1 MFEELR
7 CAARCYFLVREDL
20 AHGQYTQLPVGRAHN
35 PAITTPQ
42 PRSQGSPGNEVDNP
56 PPPPGEVLLFDK
68 PCRFLPPYRVGFL
81 RHFGMESG
89 TVFEGTTG
97 LHECICRFNSKW
109 VRKKENCA
117 NSKWILTACV
127 ASVSVWFRSKERPR
141 SGIFDFGH
149 ERNEISAKKWKR
161 GEGKGKEGN
170 FAIFPTP
177 SPRFYLRHFSSVPRS
192 SFFAPKPRGNA
203 CYAG

>member
-35 PAITTPQ
+35 PAITTP
-42 PRSQGSPGNEVDNP
+42 P
-56 PPPPGEVLLFDK
+56 PAPGEVLAFDK
-68 PCRFLPPYRVGFL
+68 PCRYVPPYRVGFL

-89 TVFEGTTG
+89 MVFEGTTG
-97 LHECICRFNSKW
+97 LYECICRFNSKW
-109 VRKKENCA
+109 VRKKENWA
-117 NSKWILTACV
+117 NSKWILIACV

-141 SGIFDFGH
+141 SGIFGFGY
-149 ERNEISAKKWKR
+149 ERNEISAKKWKKGE

-170 FAIFPTP
+170 LAIFATP
-177 SPRFYLRHFSSVPRS
+177 SPPFLVLYS
-192 SFFAPKPRGNA
+192 
-203 CYAG
+203 

>member
-1 MFEELR
+1 MTNKLFPPHPFKGKALGTR
-7 CAARCYFLVREDL
+7 L
-20 AHGQYTQLPVGRAHN
+20 GRAHN
-35 PAITTPQ
+35 P
-42 PRSQGSPGNEVDNP
+42 P

-68 PCRFLPPYRVGFL
+68 PCRFLRPKRVGCL

-97 LHECICRFNSKW
+97 LHECICHSNSKW

-177 SPRFYLRHFSSVPRS
+177 SPRFYLRHFWSVPRS
-192 SFFAPKPRGNA
+192 LLLNRAETLATQDRVLKNIFVALLV
-203 CYAG
+203 

>member
-1 MFEELR
+1 MTNKLFPPHPFKGKALGTR
-7 CAARCYFLVREDL
+7 L
-20 AHGQYTQLPVGRAHN
+20 GRAHN
-35 PAITTPQ
+35 PP
-42 PRSQGSPGNEVDNP
+42 P

-68 PCRFLPPYRVGFL
+68 PCRFLRPKRVGCL

-109 VRKKENCA
+109 VRKKENWA

-141 SGIFDFGH
+141 SGIFDFGR